1 MAAMISQKAL
11 TAERDAEEREA
22 EQAILEEEMRRRRE
36 RVRAWQL
43 EKAARLV
50 AESNEKSQLPHSS
63 GSLESGERQSTLE
76 NGADD
81 SANGDPTGNLETEQ
95 NNHDRHHWTLED
107 DDEDEADADETLED
121 IGLEKNDLP
130 PLLGP
135 ITPQSEQ
142 EEMPSPFAAVP
153 LARLAVPSGAHHHT
167 PIPVMDASPDTAI
180 RKPASSRFNRLSGTS
195 EPTITLPT
203 APVLTESAPEID
215 PLDMFMASLY
225 DSGDVTEQNSQ
236 AAGTPK
242 STAASAITVNPFGS
256 NFITL
261 DQIMG
266 RSLGGGGGTGAEDP
280 ENDTKSVQEWESEIA
295 FSPAPSSQQQLDSLS
310 EIDLEKEERERREFL
325 EALKAANV
333 SRELDEE
340 LSETQVKEEVSTK
353 STEEFGR
360 VFAGEGDLIDESEV
374 EAKKKSALEI
384 LEDAKRAKELKPLDH
399 STVEY
404 MPFRKNLYIVPRAL
418 ARLAPEEVSVIRA
431 TLQIKV
437 RGKGCP
443 VPVENWDQCGL
454 SERILSIIH
463 KHNFE
468 APFSIQKQA
477 IPAIMC
483 GRDIIAVAK
492 TGSGKTLAFLLPLF
506 RHILD
511 QPPLRDSEGP
521 IGLIMAPAREL
532 AFQITNEAK
541 KFTKALGI
549 RVACVYGGAAVAD
562 QIAELKRGADI
573 VVCTP
578 GRMIDI
584 LCMQA
589 GKLVSFRRV
598 TFVVMVSLSLSISP
612 SLTSPPPP
620 HRTKRIGCSTW
631 GSSLRSG

>member
-1 MAAMISQKAL
+1 LISQKAL
-11 TAERDAEEREA
+11 SAERDEKEREA
-22 EQAILEEEMRRRRE
+22 EQIALEEEMRKRRE

-50 AESNEKSQLPHSS
+50 AESNENPSNVVGAADVDRAP
-63 GSLESGERQSTLE
+63 ESTE
-76 NGADD
+76 NE
-81 SANGDPTGNLETEQ
+81 ANGQ
-95 NNHDRHHWTLED
+95 NNGPHWTLED
-107 DDEDEADADETLED
+107 DDEDEGDGEDAPDGMD
-121 IGLEKNDLP
+121 LEKSQFAEEAS
-130 PLLGP
+130 LLAP
-135 ITPQSEQ
+135 ITAPSEQ
-142 EEMPSPFAAVP
+142 EDVPLPFTSAAPVLRPSVPPSPQIHIPAP
-153 LARLAVPSGAHHHT
+153 LADEL
-167 PIPVMDASPDTAI
+167 PVDQSII
-180 RKPASSRFNRLSGTS
+180 RKPASSRFNRSQQSILP
-195 EPTITLPT
+195 EPTPSPASVPQPSPKKME
-203 APVLTESAPEID
+203 APKVEMDSSEVD
-215 PLDMFMASLY
+215 PLDAFMASLY
-225 DSGDVTEQNSQ
+225 DTGDVTEQNSQ
-236 AAGTPK
+236 PSSAPTPR
-242 STAASAITVNPFGS
+242 TAAAEAINPFGS

-266 RSLGGGGGTGAEDP
+266 RSLNGNGNAEDA
-280 ENDTKSVQEWESEIA
+280 EERSVQEWESEIA
-295 FSPAPSSQQQLDSLS
+295 FSPAPQFPLDSS
-310 EIDLEKEERERREFL
+310 ADADAATAVDLEKEERERREFL
-325 EALKAANV
+325 EALRATHV
-333 SRELDEE
+333 TRDIDEE
-340 LSETQVKEEVSTK
+340 GNETPAEQHQPATK
-353 STEEFGR
+353 TEEIGR
-360 VFAGEGDLIDESEV
+360 IFAGEGDLIDESEM

-404 MPFRKNLYIVPRAL
+404 MPFRKNLYIVPRVL
-418 ARLAPEEVSVIRA
+418 AKLPPEEVAMVRG

-454 SERILSIIH
+454 SERILSIIN
-463 KHNFE
+463 KHNLV

-511 QPPLRDSEGP
+511 QPPLRDGEGP

-541 KFTKALGI
+541 KFTKALGL
-549 RVACVYGGAAVAD
+549 RVACIYGGAGVAD

-589 GKLVSFRRV
+589 GKLVSLRRV
-598 TFVVMVSLSLSISP
+598 TFVVMVSSLFHLLLVSLFSPLS
-612 SLTSPPPP
+612 
-620 HRTKRIGCSTW
+620 G
-631 GSSLRSG
+631 

>member
-1 MAAMISQKAL
+1 
-11 TAERDAEEREA
+11 
-22 EQAILEEEMRRRRE
+22 
-36 RVRAWQL
+36 
-43 EKAARLV
+43 
-50 AESNEKSQLPHSS
+50 
-63 GSLESGERQSTLE
+63 
-76 NGADD
+76 
-81 SANGDPTGNLETEQ
+81 
-95 NNHDRHHWTLED
+95 
-107 DDEDEADADETLED
+107 
-121 IGLEKNDLP
+121 
-130 PLLGP
+130 
-135 ITPQSEQ
+135 
-142 EEMPSPFAAVP
+142 
-153 LARLAVPSGAHHHT
+153 
-167 PIPVMDASPDTAI
+167 
-180 RKPASSRFNRLSGTS
+180 
-195 EPTITLPT
+195 
-203 APVLTESAPEID
+203 
-215 PLDMFMASLY
+215 MASLY
-225 DSGDVTEQNSQ
+225 DSGDVTEQTSQ
-236 AAGTPK
+236 LVSTPK
-242 STAASAITVNPFGS
+242 LSATAASVAGTVNPFGS

-266 RSLGGGGGTGAEDP
+266 RSLGGDSTEDA

-295 FSPAPSSQQQLDSLS
+295 FSPAPSQQMDLS
-310 EIDLEKEERERREFL
+310 ELDLEKEERERREFL
-325 EALKAANV
+325 EALKATNV
-333 SRELDEE
+333 PRVLDDEMK
-340 LSETQVKEEVSTK
+340 ETQVEEVPSAR
-353 STEEFGR
+353 SEEIGR

-374 EAKKKSALEI
+374 EAKKKSALEV

-418 ARLAPEEVSVIRA
+418 SKLAPEEVAVIRA

-443 VPVENWDQCGL
+443 APVENWDQCGL
-454 SERILSIIH
+454 SERILSVIH

-511 QPPLRDSEGP
+511 QPPLRDSDGP

-541 KFTKALGI
+541 KFTKTLGI
-549 RVACVYGGAAVAD
+549 RVACVYGGTGVAD

-589 GKLVSFRRV
+589 GRLVSFRRV
-598 TFVVMVSLSLSISP
+598 TFVVMVSPFDPLSHHTLTTSLSL
-612 SLTSPPPP
+612 P
-620 HRTKRIGCSTW
+620 HRMRQIGCSTW
-631 GSSLRSG
+631 ALSLRSE